1 MPDNLLFY
9 LLLVAAVAAGFLLG
23 RAEQRRRL
31 AARRMSQAYVTSL
44 NELVKEQKN
53 SEIDDLVAAITAQA
67 DSVDTRLALG
77 ALVRRR
83 GEVGKAI
90 RIHQAL
96 LEESDLGPA
105 HRSQTELELAR
116 DYMAAGLLDRAED
129 LLVELANNDPAE
141 RKFAQRALLEIYQRE
156 SEWQQAIDVGQR
168 LAAHDASVAGK
179 LAHFQCELA
188 QAALQRDDIALARRE
203 LSRGWEFDPACT
215 RLSLLSAQLEISA
228 GQYREACRLLRQ
240 AVDGDADCIPLAV
253 PLYAAAT
260 HALSDQTDYVAF
272 LESCLEK
279 RPFLA
284 VVQELAAHVEAQ
296 RGPGA
301 AAEFVVEQLLRNP
314 TLGGFV
320 SLLEYLG
327 RDGQPLDPQRLEQ
340 VHRYSQALL
349 DRQPAYRCREC
360 GFTTRL
366 LMWQC
371 PSCHE
376 WGTVK
381 SLVSDAARPG

>member
-9 LLLVAAVAAGFLLG
+9 LLLVAAVAAGYLLG

-53 SEIDDLVAAITAQA
+53 PEIDDLVAAITAQA
-67 DSVDTRLALG
+67 DSIDTRLALG

-83 GEVGKAI
+83 GEVDKAI
-90 RIHQAL
+90 RIHQGL
-96 LEESDLGPA
+96 LEASELGPA
-105 HRSQTELELAR
+105 QRSQTELELAR
-116 DYMAAGLLDRAED
+116 DYMAAGLLDRAEG
-129 LLVELANNDPAE
+129 LLIELANRDPTERQFAE
-141 RKFAQRALLEIYQRE
+141 RALLEIYQRE
-156 SEWQQAIDVGQR
+156 SEWQQAVDTGQQ
-168 LAAHDASVAGK
+168 LARHDAVVAGR

-188 QAALQRDDIALARRE
+188 QAALQREDLPLARRE
-203 LSRGWEFDPACT
+203 LARGWKFDPTCT
-215 RLSLLSAQLEISA
+215 RLSLLSAQVESA
-228 GQYREACRLLRQ
+228 AGEYQEARRLLRQ
-240 AVDGDADCIPLAV
+240 AVAGDADCIPLAV

-260 HALSDQTDYVAF
+260 RAPADQADYVAF
-272 LESCLEK
+272 LEWCLEQ
-279 RPFLA
+279 RPFLP

-340 VHRYSQALL
+340 VHRYSRALL

-376 WGTVK
+376 WGKVK
-381 SLVSDAARPG
+381 PLISDAPRPA

>member
-1 MPDNLLFY
+1 MPDNLVVY
-9 LLLVAAVAAGFLLG
+9 LLLLAAVAAGYLLG

-53 SEIDDLVAAITAQA
+53 PEIDDLVAAITAQA
-67 DSVDTRLALG
+67 DSIDTRLALG

-83 GEVGKAI
+83 GEVDKAI
-90 RIHQAL
+90 RIHQGL
-96 LEESDLGPA
+96 LEETPLSPA
-105 HRSQTELELAR
+105 QRSQTELELAR
-116 DYMAAGLLDRAED
+116 DYMAAGLLDRAET
-129 LLVELANNDPAE
+129 LLVELSRRDPAE
-141 RKFAQRALLEIYQRE
+141 RQFAQRALLEIYQRE
-156 SEWQQAIDVGQR
+156 SEWQQAVDAGQP
-168 LAAHDASVAGK
+168 LARHDATVAAK

-188 QAALQRDDIALARRE
+188 QAALQRDDIPLARRE
-203 LSRGWEFDPACT
+203 LARGWTFDPACT
-215 RLSLLSAQLEISA
+215 RLKLLSAEVDLAA
-228 GQYREACRLLRQ
+228 GQYHDACRSLRQ
-240 AVDGDADCIPLAV
+240 AVAGDADCIPLAV

-260 HALSDQTDYVAF
+260 QALADQEDYVAF
-272 LESCLEK
+272 LESCLEQ
-279 RPFLA
+279 RPFLP
-284 VVQELAAHVEAQ
+284 VVQELAAHLEAQ
-296 RGPGA
+296 HGPGVA
-301 AAEFVVEQLLRNP
+301 VEFVVEQLLRNP

-340 VHRYSQALL
+340 VHRYSRALL
-349 DRQPAYRCREC
+349 DRQPAYRCGEC

-381 SLVSDAARPG
+381 PLVSDAPRAA